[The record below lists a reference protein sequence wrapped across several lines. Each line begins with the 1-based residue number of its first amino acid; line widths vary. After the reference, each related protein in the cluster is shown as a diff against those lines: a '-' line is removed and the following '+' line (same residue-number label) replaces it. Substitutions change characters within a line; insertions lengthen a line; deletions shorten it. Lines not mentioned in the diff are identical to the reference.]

1 MSRGKRALK
10 IVLDKSGGPPV
21 KSRRVGPDVDAEFWC
36 KAGLDKDGF
45 EKKYIDDTIGLG
57 VFATQSFMKGEFLLE
72 YVGDRLTPQE
82 AEQRR
87 EKGRHNYMFY
97 FTWNGKHVI
106 DATHVSHGLCRFV
119 NDEKHGNAVMKLK
132 IFNNYPRLCL
142 FAAKNIDPGEE
153 IRYDY
158 GDENAPW
165 RKKYRVNRE
174 ERKVDEDEDDDDDD
188 PFDLLKES
196 TTEE

>member
-1 MSRGKRALK
+1 MLITKWHFR
-10 IVLDKSGGPPV
+10 
-21 KSRRVGPDVDAEFWC
+21 
-36 KAGLDKDGF
+36 
-45 EKKYIDDTIGLG
+45 
-57 VFATQSFMKGEFLLE
+57 QSFISVFCS
-72 YVGDRLTPQE
+72 
-82 AEQRR
+82 
-87 EKGRHNYMFY
+87 
-97 FTWNGKHVI
+97 I

-165 RKKYRVNRE
+165 RKVL
-174 ERKVDEDEDDDDDD
+174 
-188 PFDLLKES
+188 FHFHIL
-196 TTEE
+196 